1 MEPKFLFLVLF
12 SRYFVCTGNNSAV
25 TTETPTGSLAENLTS
40 TSPVVVSISVVLILI
55 LIALAVAVI
64 FVLHRRK
71 LKIPFLNKSRT
82 DSVSK
87 NPVCV
92 EPNSDIPEYL
102 DLEQSKESPSK
113 PSIANVL
120 YNKMQ
125 TLRRTKETKNQNNSE
140 LQIYDTCE
148 DTSDSLEYNNLRDT
162 GTLKGSL
169 KSMITEK
176 VNTVSS
182 SIKRIRESLKSKEIS
197 SDNKNEKLTSV
208 KSMGRNQLGTLPE
221 IPTGKAYNSSND
233 VTSSVKK
240 RQFIQPTG
248 EFPLTANTAYGEVQD
263 EPIETLEYLNK
274 PKLASKENDYQE
286 FEKKEI
292 GLDKNIASQ
301 KDTDSK
307 EDIPPVY
314 DDIHIYADI

>member
-1 MEPKFLFLVLF
+1 MYILFNI
-12 SRYFVCTGNNSAV
+12 TAV
-25 TTETPTGSLAENLTS
+25 TSETPTGSLAGNLTS
-40 TSPVVVSISVVLILI
+40 TSPVVASISVVLILI

-113 PSIANVL
+113 PSIANIL

-125 TLRRTKETKNQNNSE
+125 TLRRTKETKKQNDSE

-148 DTSDSLEYNNLRDT
+148 DTSDSLEYNNQSNT

-169 KSMITEK
+169 KGMITEK
-176 VNTVSS
+176 VNTVGSS
-182 SIKRIRESLKSKEIS
+182 LKKIRESLKSKENL
-197 SDNKNEKLTSV
+197 SDDKKEKLTSM

-221 IPTGKAYNSSND
+221 IPSSKADNSIND
-233 VTSSVKK
+233 VTLSVKK
-240 RQFIQPTG
+240 RRFIQPIG

-263 EPIETLEYLNK
+263 QPIETLEYLNK
-274 PKLASKENDYQE
+274 PKLTSKENDYHE
-286 FEKKEI
+286 FEKKENR
-292 GLDKNIASQ
+292 LEKNTDSQ
-301 KDTDSK
+301 KDIDSK